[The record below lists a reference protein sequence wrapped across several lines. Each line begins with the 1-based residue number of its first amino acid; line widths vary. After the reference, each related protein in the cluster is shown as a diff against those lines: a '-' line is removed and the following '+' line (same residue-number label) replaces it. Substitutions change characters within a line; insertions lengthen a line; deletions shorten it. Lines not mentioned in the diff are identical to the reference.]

1 MQWTFGNG
9 AESALRAVE
18 ECNSTA
24 LTEDEKRHPR
34 TYKFRSEDFF
44 LEPSQNKGVL
54 NMGNNRVLIVSDSP
68 DRRYFLEYYARRHH
82 LAPVRH
88 LNIMSA
94 GKAIRLDP
102 FCMVVVD
109 LSIPLEPKLA
119 LVKEACRFQQ
129 NAQVVTIEKSE
140 YLDETGALASLS
152 SIVKLDSLDSFPE
165 ELKAYANSA
174 QIKKPE
180 ENGVNT
186 K

>member
-34 TYKFRSEDFF
+34 TYEFRSGDFF

-54 NMGNNRVLIVSDSP
+54 NMENNRVLIVSDSP
-68 DRRYFLEYYARRHH
+68 DRRYFLEYYTRRHH
-82 LAPVRH
+82 LAPVRY
-88 LNIMSA
+88 LNIISA
-94 GKAIRLDP
+94 RKAVRLDP

-109 LSIPLEPKLA
+109 LSMPLEPKLA

-140 YLDETGALASLS
+140 YLEETGALASLS
-152 SIVKLDSLDSFPE
+152 SLVKLDSLDSFSD
-165 ELKAYANSA
+165 ELRAYASSI
-174 QIKKPE
+174 QVKKAE
-180 ENGVNT
+180 ENGVDA